1 MGTDRKKW
9 FHRPSVAVVR
19 KTLGAIAKIVLTLM
33 LVGVIAVSLVVSVMA
48 IYVSVNFDG
57 TKNLPNLNQASAEGS
72 SYIYIK
78 DEKTGEWVED
88 LKLQGAN
95 QIWTSL
101 EDMPV
106 YMKYAIIAIED
117 ERFLEHNGVDWKR
130 TVSAFVNEMLNY
142 LKLSNRRFGG
152 STITQQLI
160 KILNENNSPEKRR
173 IETKITE
180 ILQSLELE
188 KGTSY
193 TKDDII
199 EAYLNVMPM
208 SENIVGVGYAANV
221 YFNKDLR
228 DCTLAECALMA
239 GVTNNPSLYDPYER
253 PEAARRRQRLV
264 LTKMYDCGFITE
276 DEYKQALGE
285 EYVLRRRTSVG
296 TVYDYYTDMVIED
309 VINDLMETYGYSY
322 NYAQSLVF
330 YGGLNIYSAEIRSEQ
345 EAVEKIYADESN
357 YPKKISG
364 DAEDPQTGLVIM
376 NYDGRIAVTIGGR
389 GLKTASRIQNRSTQT
404 TRQPGS
410 AIKPLSV
417 YALSLQ
423 YNLVH
428 YSSLVRDCYIT
439 LPNGRRWP
447 TNYRASLRDN
457 GDVLLNYA
465 IQDSL
470 NTVPARLLQTLT
482 PKNSFDFMTGTL
494 GFSHMYKTYRTE
506 DGRVLT
512 DMDMA
517 PLALGA
523 LTEGVTVK
531 EMCAGYQ
538 IFGNGGVYNEP
549 WSYYSVTRGDETL
562 LEKKPKSLQAISAD
576 SAYIVNR
583 LLQEVVSGSA
593 GSGRD
598 IRRYWTGW
606 EIFAKTGTTSGTANG
621 DRDVYFCAGTK
632 YYVGASWFGYDY
644 NKNLKSSQKYARP
657 LMNKAMVALH
667 KNKTKA
673 AFDRPEGIVETKYCR
688 KTGMIATKGCTST
701 YVGVYKENFM
711 PDPCTLHG
719 SGTASSATSG
729 SAQST
734 ADSALSTT
742 ITPFSTFTSGSG
754 TTGST
759 SSAAHQN

>member
-330 YGGLNIYSAEIRSEQ
+330 YGGMNI
-345 EAVEKIYADESN
+345 
-357 YPKKISG
+357 
-364 DAEDPQTGLVIM
+364 
-376 NYDGRIAVTIGGR
+376 
-389 GLKTASRIQNRSTQT
+389 
-404 TRQPGS
+404 
-410 AIKPLSV
+410 
-417 YALSLQ
+417 
-423 YNLVH
+423 
-428 YSSLVRDCYIT
+428 
-439 LPNGRRWP
+439 
-447 TNYRASLRDN
+447 
-457 GDVLLNYA
+457 
-465 IQDSL
+465 
-470 NTVPARLLQTLT
+470 
-482 PKNSFDFMTGTL
+482 
-494 GFSHMYKTYRTE
+494 
-506 DGRVLT
+506 
-512 DMDMA
+512 
-517 PLALGA
+517 
-523 LTEGVTVK
+523 
-531 EMCAGYQ
+531 
-538 IFGNGGVYNEP
+538 
-549 WSYYSVTRGDETL
+549 
-562 LEKKPKSLQAISAD
+562 
-576 SAYIVNR
+576 
-583 LLQEVVSGSA
+583 
-593 GSGRD
+593 
-598 IRRYWTGW
+598 
-606 EIFAKTGTTSGTANG
+606 
-621 DRDVYFCAGTK
+621 
-632 YYVGASWFGYDY
+632 
-644 NKNLKSSQKYARP
+644 
-657 LMNKAMVALH
+657 
-667 KNKTKA
+667 
-673 AFDRPEGIVETKYCR
+673 
-688 KTGMIATKGCTST
+688 
-701 YVGVYKENFM
+701 
-711 PDPCTLHG
+711 
-719 SGTASSATSG
+719 
-729 SAQST
+729 
-734 ADSALSTT
+734 
-742 ITPFSTFTSGSG
+742 
-754 TTGST
+754 
-759 SSAAHQN
+759 

>member
-33 LVGVIAVSLVVSVMA
+33 LVGVITVSLVVSVMA

-117 ERFLEHNGVDWKR
+117 ERFLDHNGVDWKR
-130 TVSAFVNEMLNY
+130 TVSAFVNEVLNY

-264 LTKMYDCGFITE
+264 LAKMYDCGFITE

-428 YSSLVRDCYIT
+428 
-439 LPNGRRWP
+439 
-447 TNYRASLRDN
+447 
-457 GDVLLNYA
+457 
-465 IQDSL
+465 
-470 NTVPARLLQTLT
+470 
-482 PKNSFDFMTGTL
+482 
-494 GFSHMYKTYRTE
+494 
-506 DGRVLT
+506 
-512 DMDMA
+512 
-517 PLALGA
+517 
-523 LTEGVTVK
+523 
-531 EMCAGYQ
+531 
-538 IFGNGGVYNEP
+538 
-549 WSYYSVTRGDETL
+549 
-562 LEKKPKSLQAISAD
+562 
-576 SAYIVNR
+576 
-583 LLQEVVSGSA
+583 
-593 GSGRD
+593 
-598 IRRYWTGW
+598 
-606 EIFAKTGTTSGTANG
+606 
-621 DRDVYFCAGTK
+621 
-632 YYVGASWFGYDY
+632 
-644 NKNLKSSQKYARP
+644 
-657 LMNKAMVALH
+657 
-667 KNKTKA
+667 
-673 AFDRPEGIVETKYCR
+673 
-688 KTGMIATKGCTST
+688 
-701 YVGVYKENFM
+701 
-711 PDPCTLHG
+711 
-719 SGTASSATSG
+719 
-729 SAQST
+729 
-734 ADSALSTT
+734 
-742 ITPFSTFTSGSG
+742 
-754 TTGST
+754 
-759 SSAAHQN
+759 